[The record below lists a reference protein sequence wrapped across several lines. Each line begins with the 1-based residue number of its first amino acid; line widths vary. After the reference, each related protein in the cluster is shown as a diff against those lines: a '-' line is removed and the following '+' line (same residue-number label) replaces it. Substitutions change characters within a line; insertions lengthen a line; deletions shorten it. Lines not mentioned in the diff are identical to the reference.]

1 LFADSL
7 LQLEHD
13 FLLRLAI
20 WAHMS
25 VLAGALLLLWLTRRS
40 ERSPLLF
47 HFAVQTAAWGAFAVA
62 LAGLQWH
69 GLALR
74 DLAGATRLDHLLWL
88 AAGLDLGGVAVG
100 VTLAASGWYAGRRL
114 GPVGAGLGIIVQAAA
129 FLVLDGRLLA
139 QLQGL
144 V

>member
-7 LQLEHD
+7 LQLERD

-20 WAHMS
+20 WAQIS
-25 VLAGALLLLWLTRRS
+25 VLAGALLLLWLARRS

-47 HFAVQTAAWGAFAVA
+47 HFAVQTAAWGAFAAVLAA
-62 LAGLQWH
+62 LRWH

-88 AAGLDLGGVAVG
+88 ATGLDLGGIAVG
-100 VTLAASGWYAGRRL
+100 VTVAATGWYACRRVAM
-114 GPVGAGLGIIVQAAA
+114 VGAGLGIVVQAAA
-129 FLVLDGRLLA
+129 FLVLDARFLA